1 MRCQRVLSCAEA
13 YKPACAPRYGKW
25 IFVPLMSLA
34 LAGCLD
40 EGGDKRQAENDPGK
54 FPTINEQIDR
64 SMKGDRLLASKAR
77 PRRSLAEA
85 RAAANHALRGGVPLA
100 KFYRALAGLQS
111 GLEREPVT
119 ILHLGDSHIAA
130 DNFSGDLR
138 ALFQARF
145 GNAGRGMMM
154 PGFPFPYYKARG
166 VSFERKGKW
175 KAANS
180 FANDPG
186 AYGLSGVSL
195 NAREEG
201 ARLRLTSQEGAFE
214 WAEVSF
220 ATQPKGGEAE
230 VTFGGVQRSVATG
243 AENQNIKRVRIERK
257 GRELKV
263 VTKDKGAVSILSW
276 AVGQNRPGLRY
287 VNFGIPGA
295 TADTPGRWDKSF
307 VEEQLA
313 HLKPSLIVLGY
324 GTNEGFNDDLDPQ
337 AYEARVTALV
347 ARLKKHAPQA
357 SVLILGPMDA
367 ARLPRFARRR
377 DKDAASA
384 APCRALNAD
393 ELRDYDRLKKT
404 KSKQLA
410 RWHAP
415 PKLNVVRASLK
426 RVAQT
431 HGAHFWDWS
440 KVMSGPCGIH
450 AWTQTKPP
458 LAASD
463 HVHLRSAGAKRSAA
477 ALFKDVMAGYDA
489 HVKLASR

>member
-1 MRCQRVLSCAEA
+1 
-13 YKPACAPRYGKW
+13 
-25 IFVPLMSLA
+25 MSLA

-40 EGGDKRQAENDPGK
+40 GEGDKRQAESGSGK

-64 SMKGDRLLASKAR
+64 SMKGDRLLASEAR

-85 RAAANHALRGGVPLA
+85 RAVANHALHGGVPLA
-100 KFYRALAGLQS
+100 KFYRALAALQS
-111 GLEREPVT
+111 GLDREPVT

-145 GNAGRGMMM
+145 GDAGRGMMM

-175 KAANS
+175 RAANS
-180 FANDPG
+180 FRNDPG

-201 ARLRLTSQEGAFE
+201 ARLSLTSKEGAFE

-220 ATQPKGGEAE
+220 VTQPQGGEAE

-295 TADTPGRWDKSF
+295 TADTPERWDKSF

-347 ARLKKHAPQA
+347 ARLKIHAPQA

-367 ARLPRFARRR
+367 ARFPRFARAR

-393 ELRDYDRLKKT
+393 EVRDYDRLKKS

-440 KVMSGPCGIH
+440 RVMKGPCGIH
-450 AWTQTKPP
+450 AWTQTQPP

-489 HVKLASR
+489 HVKLASH